1 MGNDLAGPRRHT
13 HGIWS
18 NFWSSVYRSRPKIY
32 GAILFVF
39 DVKFRY
45 MLWVFILTLREG
57 LIVVDFMPFTRGF
70 EWFCLSGKTIPL
82 ESTHG
87 EANKSIIFRNPST
100 KLFPV
105 MVFQFSL
112 LQSRVLLLVSSGT
125 PLITLLRLISK
136 SSWQPRMD
144 SK

>member
-13 HGIWS
+13 HGMWS

-32 GAILFVF
+32 RAILFVF
-39 DVKFRY
+39 DAKFRY
-45 MLWVFILTLREG
+45 MLWVFMLTLREG

-87 EANKSIIFRNPST
+87 LANKFIIFRNQSIT
-100 KLFPV
+100 LFPV

-112 LQSRVLLLVSSGT
+112 LQSRVLLLVSSGDT
-125 PLITLLRLISK
+125 SDNTSP
-136 SSWQPRMD
+136 PRF
-144 SK
+144 

>member
-1 MGNDLAGPRRHT
+1 MGNDLAGPRRHA

-18 NFWSSVYRSRPKIY
+18 NFWSSVYLSRPKDY
-32 GAILFVF
+32 LSILFVF
-39 DVKFRY
+39 DAKFRY
-45 MLWVFILTLREG
+45 MLWVFILTPREG

-87 EANKSIIFRNPST
+87 EANKSIILRNPST

-112 LQSRVLLLVSSGT
+112 PLSRVLLLVSSGD
-125 PLITLLRLISK
+125 
-136 SSWQPRMD
+136 SSSFLKAVGKLEWTASRP
-144 SK
+144 